1 MNNDSEFLLEY
12 VLTLEYIVRFVMMIQ
27 DVMSI
32 ELNED
37 NEDQLIKCVKMKK
50 KIVKDTKKADVP
62 DTRYNEI

>member
-1 MNNDSEFLLEY
+1 MNNDNEFLLEY

-27 DVMSI
+27 DVTSI

-50 KIVKDTKKADVP
+50 KIVKDTKKADVL